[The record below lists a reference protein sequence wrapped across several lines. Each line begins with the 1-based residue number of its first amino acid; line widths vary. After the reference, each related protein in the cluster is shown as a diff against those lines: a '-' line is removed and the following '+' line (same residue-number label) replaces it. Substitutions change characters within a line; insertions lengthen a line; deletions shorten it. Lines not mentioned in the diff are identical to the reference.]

1 MFVHPA
7 YFVLFLAVKGKGT
20 DDVRVRWL
28 LAPEGTHGNQAF
40 IDCVYEVMPVEVPDD
55 DLQLVPVNILQCPV
69 KMSAKRWR
77 DTTKRRRRA
86 IRTDISKN
94 VVAIEHCIQRFSGE
108 LMSESDDEIPF
119 TASQRD
125 AARATGV
132 LPSSD
137 EVHLQKQQLS
147 LAEQSDLY

>member
-7 YFVLFLAVKGKGT
+7 YFVLFLAVNGKGT

-28 LAPEGTHGNQAF
+28 LAPEGTQGNQAF
-40 IDCVYEVMPVEVPDD
+40 IDCVYEVMHVEVPDD

-77 DTTKRRRRA
+77 DTPRRRRRV
-86 IRTDISKN
+86 IRTDYPKT
-94 VVAIEHCIQRFSGE
+94 VAAIEHCIQLFSGE